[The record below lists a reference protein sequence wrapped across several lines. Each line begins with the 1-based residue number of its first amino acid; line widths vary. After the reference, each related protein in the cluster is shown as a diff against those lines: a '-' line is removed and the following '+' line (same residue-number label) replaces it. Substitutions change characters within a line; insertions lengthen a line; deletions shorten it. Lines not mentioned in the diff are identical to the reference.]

1 MYVDTAEKTKI
12 VKQATKND
20 PRVTAVGKFLR
31 RWSLDEL
38 PQLFNVVHGDMS
50 LVSPRPHA
58 LEHDKI
64 YRELI
69 TGYTQRHVFKPGMT
83 GLAQVSGFR
92 GETQDISAMEAR
104 IEADLEYQQD
114 WSLIVDIEILLRTV
128 FTLAS
133 SEAY

>member
-1 MYVDTAEKTKI
+1 M
-12 VKQATKND
+12 
-20 PRVTAVGKFLR
+20 
-31 RWSLDEL
+31 
-38 PQLFNVVHGDMS
+38 
-50 LVSPRPHA
+50 
-58 LEHDKI
+58 
-64 YRELI
+64 
-69 TGYTQRHVFKPGMT
+69 
-83 GLAQVSGFR
+83 SGFR